1 MVEWASKRSASIG
14 VSAADG
20 MARLKLQARPTH
32 ARVAA
37 TLPYVAIA
45 LSYTPDRHCRNAFLI
60 DLPVQRLHSAL
71 ACIAICAVLLS
82 ERAAVAIRSATRYCS
97 APRLS
102 VAVLHFSMSLN
113 TTGRPVMR
121 EP

>member
-1 MVEWASKRSASIG
+1 
-14 VSAADG
+14 

-71 ACIAICAVLLS
+71 DCIAICAVLLS
-82 ERAAVAIRSATRYCS
+82 ERAAIAIRSAIRYCDCS
-97 APRLS
+97 AS
-102 VAVLHFSMSLN
+102 AVC
-113 TTGRPVMR
+113 
-121 EP
+121 